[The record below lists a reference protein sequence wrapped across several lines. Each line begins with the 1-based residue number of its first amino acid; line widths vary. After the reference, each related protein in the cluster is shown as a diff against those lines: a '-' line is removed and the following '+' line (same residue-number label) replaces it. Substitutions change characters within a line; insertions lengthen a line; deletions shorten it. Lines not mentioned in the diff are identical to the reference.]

1 MKNHLK
7 INQFSSNKAIY
18 SQVILNNKVISS
30 NKESLFNV
38 LNTSTK
44 ILVKDEI
51 FLKKTLSLY
60 NDNKIKFNTLKYILL
75 SFKTKDLNI
84 TSIRK
89 HTNQINI
96 EYSIEGGLY

>member
-1 MKNHLK
+1 MKSHLK

-60 NDNKIKFNTLKYILL
+60 NNNKIKFNTLK
-75 SFKTKDLNI
+75 
-84 TSIRK
+84 
-89 HTNQINI
+89 
-96 EYSIEGGLY
+96 

>member
-1 MKNHLK
+1 MKSHLK

-51 FLKKTLSLY
+51 FLKK
-60 NDNKIKFNTLKYILL
+60 NFVFI
-75 SFKTKDLNI
+75 
-84 TSIRK
+84 
-89 HTNQINI
+89 
-96 EYSIEGGLY
+96 

>member
-1 MKNHLK
+1 MKSHLK

-44 ILVKDEI
+44 ILVKDEL
-51 FLKKTLSLY
+51 FFKKTLSLY

-96 EYSIEGGLY
+96 E

>member
-1 MKNHLK
+1 MKSHLK

-51 FLKKTLSLY
+51 FKKNLSLY

>member
-1 MKNHLK
+1 MK
-7 INQFSSNKAIY
+7 F
-18 SQVILNNKVISS
+18 
-30 NKESLFNV
+30 F
-38 LNTSTK
+38 
-44 ILVKDEI
+44 
-51 FLKKTLSLY
+51 KKTLSLY

>member
-1 MKNHLK
+1 MKSHLK

-51 FLKKTLSLY
+51 F
-60 NDNKIKFNTLKYILL
+60 
-75 SFKTKDLNI
+75 
-84 TSIRK
+84 
-89 HTNQINI
+89 
-96 EYSIEGGLY
+96 